1 MPYLHNFY
9 ISYKMFTLFFLTLGI
24 LLNVYKTT
32 SIRAIL
38 SYYTLQSNLWCLLA
52 FFAFTFLEF
61 RKKRYKT
68 DIYYMIKGAIIIE
81 ILITAVVY
89 RIALAP
95 TGFSMDS
102 LRESII
108 GNQFANFLVHT
119 FSPLLVTLDYFLFD
133 EKGNFKY
140 FYPFIWLILP
150 LNYIVY
156 VYTYS
161 SMGGKFYSIGG
172 SRHFAYF
179 FLDYEKIGYIGV
191 LKWIIAMAIFILM
204 IGLGFVV
211 LDKLLARIRARKWK
225 NERFRLMNLSF
236 FFKIDAEAI
245 CLRRKNNLEAVF
257 KFI

>member
-1 MPYLHNFY
+1 MARRIIC
-9 ISYKMFTLFFLTLGI
+9 ISYKMFTLFFLALGI

-119 FSPLLVTLDYFLFD
+119 FSPLLVTLDYFFFD

>member
-1 MPYLHNFY
+1 M
-9 ISYKMFTLFFLTLGI
+9 T
-24 LLNVYKTT
+24 
-32 SIRAIL
+32 
-38 SYYTLQSNLWCLLA
+38 
-52 FFAFTFLEF
+52 
-61 RKKRYKT
+61 
-68 DIYYMIKGAIIIE
+68 IIE
-81 ILITAVVY
+81 DTPIPKGFYYVGGTKEGGVVISDNKADENKY
-89 RIALAP
+89 QGQEIVG
-95 TGFSMDS
+95 TDD
-102 LRESII
+102 II

-211 LDKLLARIRARKWK
+211 LDKLLARIRARK
-225 NERFRLMNLSF
+225 
-236 FFKIDAEAI
+236 
-245 CLRRKNNLEAVF
+245 
-257 KFI
+257 

>member
-1 MPYLHNFY
+1 
-9 ISYKMFTLFFLTLGI
+9 
-24 LLNVYKTT
+24 
-32 SIRAIL
+32 
-38 SYYTLQSNLWCLLA
+38 
-52 FFAFTFLEF
+52 
-61 RKKRYKT
+61 
-68 DIYYMIKGAIIIE
+68 
-81 ILITAVVY
+81 
-89 RIALAP
+89 
-95 TGFSMDS
+95 
-102 LRESII
+102 
-108 GNQFANFLVHT
+108 
-119 FSPLLVTLDYFLFD
+119 
-133 EKGNFKY
+133 
-140 FYPFIWLILP
+140 
-150 LNYIVY
+150 
-156 VYTYS
+156 
-161 SMGGKFYSIGG
+161 MGGKFYSIGG

>member
-1 MPYLHNFY
+1 
-9 ISYKMFTLFFLTLGI
+9 
-24 LLNVYKTT
+24 
-32 SIRAIL
+32 
-38 SYYTLQSNLWCLLA
+38 
-52 FFAFTFLEF
+52 
-61 RKKRYKT
+61 
-68 DIYYMIKGAIIIE
+68 MIKGAIIIE